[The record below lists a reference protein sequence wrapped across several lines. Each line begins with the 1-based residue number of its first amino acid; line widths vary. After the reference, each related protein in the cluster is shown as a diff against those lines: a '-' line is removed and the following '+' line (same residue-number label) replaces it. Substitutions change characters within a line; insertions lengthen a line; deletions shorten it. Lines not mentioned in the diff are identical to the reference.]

1 MASRTYSSKVVAAPQ
16 TYAAEKRN
24 AKCKP
29 SFIMVDNSLGL
40 ADRIITIRDHFAPAV
55 TNGVPAPVP
64 VQNIDRLTFT
74 VVITGCVS
82 LRDELKDLVILG
94 ELQAY
99 ANAVDPNCLIT
110 IAWDHE

>member
-1 MASRTYSSKVVAAPQ
+1 MSARTYSALAVAAPQ

-29 SFIMVDNSLGL
+29 SFVMVDNSLGA
-40 ADRIITIRDHFAPAV
+40 ADRIITIRDHFTPSV

-64 VQNIDRLTFT
+64 VQDIDRLTFT

-94 ELQAY
+94 ELQVY
-99 ANAVDPNCLIT
+99 ANAVDPGCLIT
-110 IAWDHE
+110 VAWAHE